1 MRVRS
6 RYERSRPDRGGQ
18 PPIVQE
24 WTASRLL
31 YPAPGRAGSLCV
43 VDAWIWGA
51 VVFAIVLVFAGGV
64 AWWLA
69 RGCVLTMIGATGA
82 ILGGVVSLISL
93 AVLLDP
99 EAGLRVA
106 AILAIGSGAWL
117 LAWALAG
124 GIRGQRLLRAEEAET
139 AGTVALPDL
148 TRA

>member
-1 MRVRS
+1 M
-6 RYERSRPDRGGQ
+6 
-18 PPIVQE
+18 
-24 WTASRLL
+24 
-31 YPAPGRAGSLCV
+31 
-43 VDAWIWGA
+43 
-51 VVFAIVLVFAGGV
+51 VFAIVLVFAGGV

-69 RGCVLTMIGATGA
+69 RGCVLTIIGATGA

-106 AILAIGSGAWL
+106 AILTIGSGAWL

-124 GIRGQRLLRAEEAET
+124 GIRGQRLLRAEEAEA
-139 AGTVALPDL
+139 AGTAALPDL

>member
-1 MRVRS
+1 M
-6 RYERSRPDRGGQ
+6 
-18 PPIVQE
+18 
-24 WTASRLL
+24 
-31 YPAPGRAGSLCV
+31 
-43 VDAWIWGA
+43 
-51 VVFAIVLVFAGGV
+51 VFAIVLVFAGGV

-93 AVLLDP
+93 VVLLDP

-106 AILAIGSGAWL
+106 AILTIGSGAWL

-124 GIRGQRLLRAEEAET
+124 GIRGQRLLRAEEAEA
-139 AGTVALPDL
+139 AGTAALPDL

>member
-6 RYERSRPDRGGQ
+6 RYERSRPDRGDQ
-18 PPIVQE
+18 PPIARE
-24 WTASRLL
+24 WTATRPL
-31 YPAPGRAGSLCV
+31 YRPPGPAGSLWG

-69 RGCVLTMIGATGA
+69 RGCVLTMVGATGA
-82 ILGGVVSLISL
+82 ILGGVVALISL

-106 AILAIGSGAWL
+106 AILTIGSGAWL

-124 GIRGQRLLRAEEAET
+124 GIRGQRLLRAEGAEVAPA
-139 AGTVALPDL
+139 AGLPDL
-148 TRA
+148 TRT

>member
-1 MRVRS
+1 M
-6 RYERSRPDRGGQ
+6 
-18 PPIVQE
+18 
-24 WTASRLL
+24 
-31 YPAPGRAGSLCV
+31 
-43 VDAWIWGA
+43 DAWIWGA

-82 ILGGVVSLISL
+82 IIGGVVSLISL

-106 AILAIGSGAWL
+106 AILTIASGAWL

-124 GIRGQRLLRAEEAET
+124 GIRGQRLLRAEEQAAAT
-139 AGTVALPDL
+139 GPTPLPEP
-148 TRA
+148 TSI